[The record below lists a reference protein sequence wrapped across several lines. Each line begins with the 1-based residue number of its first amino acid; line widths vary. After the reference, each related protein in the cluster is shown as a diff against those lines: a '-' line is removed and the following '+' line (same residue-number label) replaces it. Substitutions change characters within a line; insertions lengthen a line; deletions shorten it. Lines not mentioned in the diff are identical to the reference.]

1 MSEDVNTKWRARV
14 SRGRGKEKSVEKVG
28 ATLGGEML
36 SGKGGLGRKK
46 EDGSGK
52 KMEVI
57 KNLVEQFDE
66 KRTSVRALMIG
77 RKILSLAAGGALWT
91 QIKLFIHYPA
101 DVASVKINTEI
112 KV

>member
-1 MSEDVNTKWRARV
+1 
-14 SRGRGKEKSVEKVG
+14 
-28 ATLGGEML
+28 
-36 SGKGGLGRKK
+36 
-46 EDGSGK
+46 
-52 KMEVI
+52 
-57 KNLVEQFDE
+57 VEQFDE